1 MQGNTIIPIASEK
14 WIRQCITK
22 SLLYVTRYFIWAA
35 CEFGYAFCNRH
46 NYYDG
51 SSRLAQA
58 SVSRR
63 ARCFRFPSSR
73 VMHGKCF
80 DRTWFVQ
87 FDSLW
92 WIVMVFFIFSKLYP
106 SVERAWN
113 LVDFTVGTSI
123 HDSSAKEF
131 VMNFKSCA
139 NVLPR
144 IVRLTCLLLPSL
156 YLWYIVLYITLN

>member
-22 SLLYVTRYFIWAA
+22 VYFTWRGTLS
-35 CEFGYAFCNRH
+35 E
-46 NYYDG
+46 
-51 SSRLAQA
+51 RLANLATHSAIVIIIMMVRQGWPKLQFHAEHDA
-58 SVSRR
+58 SAFRLHVLCMGNAST
-63 ARCFRFPSSR
+63 ARGLSS
-73 VMHGKCF
+73 
-80 DRTWFVQ
+80 

-123 HDSSAKEF
+123 HGSSAKEF

-144 IVRLTCLLLPSL
+144 IVRLTC
-156 YLWYIVLYITLN
+156 